1 VIVFKPR
8 KTYVIINPGSI
19 VANDN
24 LNLRRVSDS
33 IGCIANRSI
42 GSGSAGTYFLSE
54 GRGVYV
60 TNGST
65 LNPIS
70 DKVLPLVQQAGAQAA
85 NAAGFYF
92 SGHYY
97 LSIASQGAAPNDLTL
112 DYDEVLQS
120 WWKHSF
126 GSNELVAWHPTTVAQ
141 LYSAKATAAVVDRC
155 FTPNVAQDNG
165 AAFTWTWK
173 GPWQSPSFYR
183 RRMYPSTWYRKR
195 LRQIRIE
202 GFGSVDYYL
211 AKDFFIV
218 ESLIR
223 QNLFPG
229 TLEGLFTF
237 GGSGVF
243 GGPTGHF
250 GGGGPV
256 GQADI
261 FSLGVARA
269 FSQVFSATS
278 NTQDEVLA
286 YTLALTDRVDRWD

>member
-1 VIVFKPR
+1 VFKPR

-19 VANDN
+19 ISGDN
-24 LNLRRVSDS
+24 LNLRRLSDS
-33 IGCIANRSI
+33 VGCVANRSI
-42 GSGSAGTYFLSE
+42 ASGAAGTYFLSE

-70 DKVLPLVQQAGAQAA
+70 DKVLPLVAAAGVQAP

-112 DYDEVLQS
+112 DYDEILQS
-120 WWKHSF
+120 WWKHSL
-126 GSNELVAWHPTTVAQ
+126 GINEMVAWHPTGVAQ
-141 LYSAKATAAVVDRC
+141 LYAAKATAATLDQC
-155 FTPNVAQDNG
+155 FAPNVTTDNG
-165 AAFTWTWK
+165 VNFTWVWR

-183 RRMYPSTWYRKR
+183 RRLYPSTWYRKR
-195 LRQIRIE
+195 LRQIRME
-202 GFGSVDYYL
+202 GFGTVDYYL
-211 AKDFFIV
+211 AKDFIIT

-223 QNLFPG
+223 PNIFPG
-229 TLEGLFTF
+229 TLSGLSAF
-237 GGSGVF
+237 GGSGTF
-243 GGPTGHF
+243 GGPGIF